1 MGLAAPERALELKP
15 LKRRAMPTPEATA
28 DLPPKPVII
37 FDGVCNLCSGLVR
50 FLLERDPR
58 GEFLLA
64 SYQSP
69 AGRRLLERFGVDPDS
84 VATVYLLEGGR
95 LYSRSAAL
103 LRVARRLRFPWKL
116 AAALVLLP
124 RPWRDRLYDWI
135 ARNRYRWFGKR
146 DTCRVP
152 TAAERARFLEN

>member
-1 MGLAAPERALELKP
+1 MSTQEVVPEIPA
-15 LKRRAMPTPEATA
+15 
-28 DLPPKPVII
+28 KPVII

-58 GEFLLA
+58 GEFLLT

-69 AGRRLLERFGVDPDS
+69 AGRRLLKRFGVDPET
-84 VATVYLLEGGR
+84 VATVYLVEGGR
-95 LYSRSAAL
+95 LHARSAAL
-103 LRVARRLRFPWKL
+103 LRVARRLPFPWKL
-116 AAALVLLP
+116 AAALVLVP

-152 TAAERARFLEN
+152 TAAERARFLET